1 MSGTSESP
9 TLETAY
15 KEFLA
20 DLWIRRLRII
30 CVLGI
35 ICVSS
40 GTILDWNIYPD
51 YFYQFLEIRTV
62 TVLLFGVMLALFYT
76 KWAFAYYQSLGL
88 VFVILPIWHLS
99 AMIALSNGIFSPYYI
114 GEILVIMGA
123 SLLLPWVFG
132 ECLAAC
138 IVTWFFYFAAC
149 LTNSTLI
156 PGQDFSN
163 RGVMASNA
171 FFMVIFP
178 LIALASSHVTAGS
191 RYREFKLRFDLDQNK
206 RELEISYHKLAALDD
221 AKSQFF
227 AHISHELRTPLT
239 LILSPLDDLRTT
251 LPAALNG
258 KFRETLDLM
267 YGNAMRL
274 LSLINDLL
282 ELIRLDEGKL
292 KLDLKPVSLR
302 TVLLGLIS
310 SMRAVA
316 EKGRVSIEADFAN
329 ESPLMVSADADR
341 LEKVFINLL
350 FNAIKFTPEDGHVR
364 VKASE
369 DASSVVVQ
377 IEDTGIGIA
386 EEKLTAVF
394 ERFWQ
399 DDENPIGAAHGTGIG
414 LALVRQLVELHSGT
428 VSVSSRKGA
437 GSVFTVRLPKQLEAS
452 YGNSIETAPANDAWL
467 TDLYRK
473 AQRFQSEPDASKQS
487 TASQFA
493 SNPAKHTL
501 LLVEDEVDM
510 QRYLADELGRDYN
523 VLVAADGEA
532 GYNLAVSCQ
541 PEIVL
546 TDLMLPKIDGITLCG
561 RIKSSPSILP
571 SKIVLLTARADDRT
585 KLSALEAGADDFVT
599 KPFSMVE
606 LKTRLANLLLTSQ
619 LERELQKQNQ
629 TLEQTLTQLR
639 AAETQLIQ
647 TERLSA
653 LGNLS
658 AGIMHEI
665 NNPVNFMLTAIHFLR
680 SKTTG
685 ASNEISETIVD
696 IENGLKRV
704 RDIIADL
711 KGFAYGSSSV
721 AKIECDPEKILRTA
735 KRLLAHDLSYDVELK
750 ESIVAGA
757 RPCANENQMVQ
768 LVVNL
773 IQNAIHA
780 TRSNPSRNKPRLVG
794 VRMGAEKGRYEISV
808 QDNGT
813 GIPKDHEN
821 KIFDPFFT
829 TKPVGE
835 GTGLGLSICHTI
847 VKGHQGR
854 IFATSDPGEGTKFV
868 VQLPA
873 LHPAGLEAAVSIPNS
888 SQQIEPGRDAKG
900 LLDKPHSLLDFSS
913 KARSSTET

>member
-1 MSGTSESP
+1 MIHFEGNT
-9 TLETAY
+9 TLDSAY
-15 KEFLA
+15 EKFVA
-20 DLWIRRLRII
+20 DLWIRRTRVLCILAII
-30 CVLGI
+30 SIAAGAVLDWAIYTELFIEFVEIRLITNLLLGLLLAVLYFRPAHAYHRVLGL
-35 ICVSS
+35 CWMV
-40 GTILDWNIYPD
+40 
-51 YFYQFLEIRTV
+51 
-62 TVLLFGVMLALFYT
+62 
-76 KWAFAYYQSLGL
+76 
-88 VFVILPIWHLS
+88 LPIWHLTL
-99 AMIALSNGIFSPYYI
+99 MIAISDGIVSPYYI
-114 GEILVIMGA
+114 GIILVIMGA
-123 SLLLPWVFG
+123 SLFMPWTIG
-132 ECLAAC
+132 ECSVAFS
-138 IVTWFFYFAAC
+138 VTWCFYASAC
-149 LTNSTLI
+149 LANWLFM
-156 PGQDFSN
+156 PGQGAPNQSALAN
-163 RGVMASNA
+163 NA
-171 FFMVIFP
+171 FFMAIFP
-178 LIALASSHVTAGS
+178 LIGLAASHVSSGS

-267 YGNAMRL
+267 YGNALRL

-329 ESPLMVSADADR
+329 ESPLMVNADADR

-377 IEDTGIGIA
+377 IEDTGIGIS

-414 LALVRQLVELHSGT
+414 LALVRQLVELHAGS

-452 YGNSIETAPANDAWL
+452 NENAVETAPRNDAWL

-473 AQRFQSEPDASKQS
+473 AQRFQSESDVSKRS
-487 TASQFA
+487 AVSPFA

-532 GYNLAVSCQ
+532 GYNLAASCQ

-680 SKTTG
+680 SKTTD

-735 KRLLAHDLSYDVELK
+735 KRLLAHDLSYEVELK

-900 LLDKPHSLLDFSS
+900 LLDKTHSLLDSS
-913 KARSSTET
+913 TEARSSTET